1 MSQLLTSKYL
11 LTLEQLPIKGA
22 WHPICLPVFAQW
34 VNAHNRNECHSPLI
48 NNYSGMSECLLA
60 SKCGI
65 VLKRY
70 HAVLCLATVA
80 HYCYIVMVTL
90 VLSTLLRLQT
100 TRYQGSGCCAATL
113 LHKHICRHR
122 YGHYTVTLL
131 HKYTPRCLQI

>member
-1 MSQLLTSKYL
+1 MSQSLTSKYL
-11 LTLEQLPIKGA
+11 LTLEQFPIKGA
-22 WHPICLPVFAQW
+22 WHLICSPVFAQW
-34 VNAHNRNECHSPLI
+34 VNTHNRNECYSPLI

-65 VLKRY
+65 ALKRY

-113 LHKHICRHR
+113 LHKHICRHQ
-122 YGHYTVTLL
+122 YGHYAVTLL
-131 HKYTPRCLQI
+131 HKYTLRCLHI